1 MDLLWCDDVM
11 GRSPPGNAGVSPA
24 RFLAQTR
31 PSRPLGSTGN
41 GVLTLLRLGR
51 CGSRGQA
58 ACRTAGKPSGT
69 QRERMRAGR
78 PRSRVVSSRWCSGVI
93 QRATSLKAGLNP
105 LGSSRL
111 PASLAPPCRADHTRM
126 KQPIA
131 NEDEP
136 RINTN
141 RHGDRWTAFNH
152 KRYPNASAIL
162 SLWYY
167 FLSFVDNPLEIGCH
181 PTQLTTHH
189 SAYWCSFVSIRGSSF
204 PLVDI
209 FSP

>member
-24 RFLAQTR
+24 RYLEQTR

-78 PRSRVVSSRWCSGVI
+78 PRSRVVSSRWCSGGI

-126 KQPIA
+126 KQPIS

-136 RINTN
+136 RMNTN
-141 RHGDRWTAFNH
+141 RHECRWTSLYD
-152 KRYPNASAIL
+152 KRHPSAS
-162 SLWYY
+162 SQFCY
-167 FLSFVDNPLEIGCH
+167 F
-181 PTQLTTHH
+181 
-189 SAYWCSFVSIRGSSF
+189 SITSCPS
-204 PLVDI
+204 
-209 FSP
+209 